1 MPQYFAH
8 FTDSTNQT
16 NQMRIIQ
23 LIIYVKKSFEIFQR
37 NNLELYL
44 DISRNYG

>member
-1 MPQYFAH
+1 MPQYFAD
-8 FTDSTNQT
+8 FIDSTNQ
-16 NQMRIIQ
+16 MRMIQ

-44 DISRNYG
+44 DISRNYD